1 MCVRSALAPL
11 RKAAKHGRGVCV
23 GNEFGWFA
31 YAGSAHDGS
40 PRLFV
45 MTARREFA
53 LVLAGVGLLIL
64 GTLLGFAVGR
74 RAGPTA
80 WTDELTAADECDA

>member
-1 MCVRSALAPL
+1 VRTRAVVIDGLL
-11 RKAAKHGRGVCV
+11 VVITLFV
-23 GNEFGWFA
+23 GASLLWAEPTEFGWFA
-31 YAGSAHDGS
+31 YAGSASDAS

-64 GTLLGFAVGR
+64 GTLLGFSVGR
-74 RAGPTA
+74 RSRSSSL
-80 WTDELTAADECDA
+80 D

>member
-1 MCVRSALAPL
+1 MRPRAVVVGGLLVVVALFVSAGLLWAEPT
-11 RKAAKHGRGVCV
+11 
-23 GNEFGWFA
+23 EFGWFA
-31 YAGSAHDGS
+31 YAGSAYDAS

-53 LVLAGVGLLIL
+53 VVVAGVGLLML

-74 RAGPTA
+74 RGSSSAPA
-80 WTDELTAADECDA
+80 L